1 MIVRSLKQ
9 RSRLTLA
16 LIALIPL
23 VALSLS
29 LWMQAK
35 DSRTQA
41 LDHYQNEALAIAR
54 SFENI
59 LDQQKERLEEAA
71 VATGLLLAEETSQE
85 ASAIPQLL
93 YMASGRFSS
102 VVAINSA
109 GELRYFSS
117 ALTLEQGQQVL
128 PEPQKQWFFRQTLRS
143 GRTTMSA
150 GQVDG
155 EGAYLYLGSPV
166 FKRAAHKELVGLLAA
181 RVNVQKILQAVG
193 LAHLPPNTALT
204 VRDQRHEIT
213 TLGTMP
219 THDIVQ
225 ASAPIPSTQWVLTIT
240 VPQGSLLTQAH
251 LIALLGAL
259 LVGVIA
265 LIIYLSG
272 RAYLKTLR
280 VFFEDLSAYISA
292 LSHPGTALPA
302 AHNVEMVPE
311 AQGLLA
317 RFQAM
322 AQQLA
327 RSDQALRQANT
338 ELESRVADRTATL
351 AQRNQE
357 LNAVNALLRPLDHPG
372 AGSYRD
378 AVDQALQRF
387 AQAWKLTSLTLTAP
401 KEAPSGAQ
409 VIALT
414 NGQALAAT
422 TAQPAPAGLTPA
434 LERFA
439 GFLNIV
445 FDNRRL
451 YADTQRQHA
460 GLQAVFSAM
469 SEGFVLLDP
478 AGQVL
483 FSNDCFRQL
492 AAQSTKAAGLPT
504 NEELRALLSTE
515 AMASVQKALA
525 EPGTEST
532 WQITPENGKARF
544 YELSS
549 FPVPLKDRDNQP
561 LTGQALLIRDVTRE
575 HEVNRLKDD
584 VIGLVSHELNNP
596 IATLGIGLETLATRA
611 ERLPADLRAQI
622 TQNLRLEVQHL
633 KLLVADWLDIS
644 MLNNGVMTCQKS
656 ELDLGPWLEKRIA
669 DWEEHNAMTVVRKI
683 PTQPLLVQ
691 ADPSRLRQVLRNLL
705 DNARRYNDKDNP
717 LIEVSARVVDNH
729 VEIDVRDNGM
739 GIAPEDL
746 AKLFDRFYR
755 GKRAQQHSPDGSGLG
770 LAICRAIMKAHDGTL
785 TVAATAPGEGTT
797 FRLTLPL
804 ASPSS
809 L

>member
-29 LWMQAK
+29 LWMQAQ

-41 LDHYQNEALAIAR
+41 LAHYQNEASAIAR

-117 ALTLEQGQQVL
+117 ALTLEQGQKVL
-128 PEPQKQWFFRQTLRS
+128 PEPEKQWFFRQTLRS
-143 GRTTMSA
+143 GRTTVSA

-265 LIIYLSG
+265 LIVYLSG

-280 VFFEDLSAYISA
+280 VFFEDLSAYITA

-327 RSDQALRQANT
+327 RSDQALRQANS
-338 ELESRVADRTATL
+338 ELESRVAERTATL
-351 AQRNQE
+351 EQRNQE

-378 AVDQALQRF
+378 AVDQALNRF
-387 AQAWKLTSLTLTAP
+387 SQAWKLTSLTLTSSN
-401 KEAPSGAQ
+401 EAPTGAQ

-422 TAQPAPAGLTPA
+422 TAQAAPTGLTPA

-469 SEGFVLLDP
+469 SEGFVL
-478 AGQVL
+478 
-483 FSNDCFRQL
+483 FTNDCFRQL
-492 AAQSTKAAGLPT
+492 AAQSTKTAGLPT
-504 NEELRALLSTE
+504 KEELGAQLTTPAL
-515 AMASVQKALA
+515 APVQKALA
-525 EPGTEST
+525 QPGTEAT
-532 WQITPENGKARF
+532 WQITPETDKARF

-549 FPVPLKDRDNQP
+549 FPVPLKDRDSQP

-611 ERLPADLRAQI
+611 ERLPADMRAQI

-683 PTQPLLVQ
+683 PAQPLVVQ

-705 DNARRYNDKDNP
+705 DNARRYNDKAQP
-717 LIEVSARVVDNH
+717 LIEVSARVEDNH
-729 VEIDVRDNGM
+729 VVIDVRDNGM
-739 GIAPEDL
+739 GIASEDL

-755 GKRAQQHSPDGSGLG
+755 GKRAQQHSPDGSCLG

-785 TVAATAPGEGTT
+785 TVAATAPGKGTT

-804 ASPSS
+804 SSPSS